1 MGRRAKDSLF
11 EGDSAISSLG
21 NSSVGMQRWKEKVEG
36 ERRRTISNTR
46 PSRGSSGRRSHSD
59 SYCKYFQVLYII
71 AVGALF
77 LSVLQGQSLKDILNQ
92 YAIRANGVIG
102 GRVPLRPQ
110 ADSQPISTFAIL
122 KDFEMFRAT
131 ALAAEEKPELPPKSY
146 AFMEHNL
153 VSIKA
158 MAYNNERR
166 QLSKITPL
174 FWHIPK
180 AGGTTVHQFAA
191 SCLRLSV
198 ASNIGIMFGHAN
210 ETTLQLIDTPSNL
223 TYVNIDVTTGQGIE
237 RARKMGFVGSGSADI
252 VISPLLN
259 PVVERLF
266 SPKHQAAVFTVMR
279 HPVERSISMFYYL
292 QDAYWEPTYRP
303 EFKNWTLLDYARRSD
318 MDSDWMVRFLVDKP
332 GNPQQVPLTRQDLER
347 AKIIVRDK
355 IWVGFVDNMEQSI
368 EKFGRIVGWSELAQF
383 KHCVSSLGRGG
394 ANQNRHEKVNEES
407 EAWREIQAVHSFD
420 MELYNFAKE
429 FWDI

>member
-1 MGRRAKDSLF
+1 MF

-21 NSSVGMQRWKEKVEG
+21 NSSVGMQRWKERVEE
-36 ERRRTISNTR
+36 ERRQTASNTR
-46 PSRGSSGRRSHSD
+46 PSSRSSGRRRSHSD
-59 SYCKYFQVLYII
+59 SCCKHFQVFYIF

-77 LSVLQGQSLKDILNQ
+77 LSVLQGQSIKDVLNQ
-92 YAIRANGVIG
+92 YAMRHDVIMG
-102 GRVPLRPQ
+102 SSVPLRPQ
-110 ADSQPISTFAIL
+110 ADSQPISTFSTL
-122 KDFEMFRAT
+122 KDYEMSRAT
-131 ALAAEEKPELPPKSY
+131 ALAADEKTKLAPKSY

-158 MAYNNERR
+158 MAYNDERR

-174 FWHIPK
+174 YWHIPK

-191 SCLRLSV
+191 SCLGLSV

-223 TYVNIDVTTGQGIE
+223 TYVNIDVTTAQGIE

-252 VISPLLN
+252 VITPLLN
-259 PVVERLF
+259 HVVERLF
-266 SPKHQAAVFTVMR
+266 SPKHKAAVFTIMR

-332 GNPQQVPLTRQDLER
+332 GNPQQVPLTRQDLEK

-355 IWVGFVDNMEQSI
+355 IWVGFIDNMEKSI
-368 EKFGRIVGWSELAQF
+368 EKFGRKFGWSELAQF
-383 KHCVSSLGRGG
+383 NHCVSGLGRGG
-394 ANQNRHEKVNEES
+394 ANQNHHEKVNEES
-407 EAWREIQAVHSFD
+407 EAWRELQKVHSFD
-420 MELYNFAKE
+420 MELYNFARE
-429 FWDI
+429 FWDM